1 MRVWVLVDAWGYV
14 CKWVRMCILIA
25 RNVYL
30 LNCIKGG
37 EIVFPN
43 IFSRA
48 EHMLLFSVL
57 FAYIYVVCTVRDVY
71 V

>member
-1 MRVWVLVDAWGYV
+1 M

-30 LNCIKGG
+30 LNCIKGV

-43 IFSRA
+43 IFRIIA

-57 FAYIYVVCTVRDVY
+57 FAYICCECIYV
-71 V
+71 